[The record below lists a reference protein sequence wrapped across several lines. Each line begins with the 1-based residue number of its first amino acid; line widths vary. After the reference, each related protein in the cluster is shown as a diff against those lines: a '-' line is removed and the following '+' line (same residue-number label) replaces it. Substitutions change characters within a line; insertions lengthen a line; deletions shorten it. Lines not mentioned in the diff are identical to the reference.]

1 MRTRQNIDI
10 KTLIPLSIMTFY
22 LLRTGAD
29 DNVWFTLSIL
39 SLNMLCIATIIAFVG
54 NRFVFLLLT
63 VIMTFDFYLRLNSL
77 SLDLGV
83 LGSVLESNRGEAL
96 EHIKI
101 ISVITYVKITIFS
114 ILLFLSFNI
123 TLGKVGKSFS
133 LIMLILFSSILITK
147 FYSLH
152 DNKKTT
158 YLNEEY
164 LKTIH
169 HEVWFS
175 FLGLITVIKPIS
187 LYYEL
192 SLLEGGKSIISSKWE
207 NVHTNKVL
215 KDIYIVNIGE
225 SVIKNYYPSYNEENG
240 KIKGAEIFNGVI
252 SPSVVTYF
260 SVPRILSKSLDVNRH
275 DKGLNVID
283 LANDAGMKTYWISNQ
298 AKIGQYETQVSAI
311 ASRAHYQYYKNT
323 SYDKAEP
330 DNILLPEVIK
340 AIREETKKPK
350 VIFIHTMGS
359 HYDFCKRFDE
369 EISLKPSD
377 NKYLECYSKS
387 VAYGVAF
394 IEKLRDLLTMHDK
407 TYKIIYF
414 SDHGLTSV
422 NVPPY
427 LIHGTGSHFSRQ
439 AVEVPF
445 IAMSNDPQETK
456 IHSVKYNLRD
466 FSDTFA
472 QWIGISSEQTEQ
484 NKSIFNTKYT
494 GKEYDSVLT
503 SEFKIRKID

>member
-1 MRTRQNIDI
+1 
-10 KTLIPLSIMTFY
+10 
-22 LLRTGAD
+22 
-29 DNVWFTLSIL
+29 
-39 SLNMLCIATIIAFVG
+39 MLVIATIIAFVG
-54 NRFVFLLLT
+54 NKFVFLLLT
-63 VIMTFDFYLRLNSL
+63 VIMTFEFYLRLNSIN
-77 SLDLGV
+77 LDLGV
-83 LGSVLESNRGEAL
+83 LGSILESNQGEAL
-96 EHIKI
+96 EHIKN
-101 ISVITYVKITIFS
+101 ISLITYVKIIIFS
-114 ILLFLSFNI
+114 TLVFLSFNI
-123 TLGKVGKSFS
+123 TLRKVGKSFS
-133 LIMLILFSSILITK
+133 LIMLILFSSILVTK
-147 FYSLH
+147 FYSLY
-152 DNKKTT
+152 DNKKKT
-158 YLNEEY
+158 YINEEY
-164 LKTIH
+164 SKTIH

-192 SLLEGGKSIISSKWE
+192 SLLDGGKSVIFSKWE
-207 NVHTNKVL
+207 NVHTNKTS

-225 SVIKNYYPSYNEENG
+225 SVIKSYYPSYNEEKG
-240 KIKGAEIFNGVI
+240 KIKEAEIYNGVI

-260 SVPRILSKSLDVNRH
+260 SIPRILSKSLDVNRH
-275 DKGLNVID
+275 DKNLNVID

-323 SYDKAEP
+323 SYEKAEP
-330 DNILLPEVIK
+330 DNILLPEVSK
-340 AIREETKKPK
+340 AIREETQRPK

-369 EISLKPSD
+369 EVSLKTLD

-387 VAYGVAF
+387 VVYGVTF
-394 IEKLRDLLTMHDK
+394 LEKVRDLLAMYDK

-422 NVPPY
+422 NAPPY

-445 IAMSNDPQETK
+445 VTMSDDTQETK
-456 IHSVKYNLRD
+456 THSVKYNLRD

-472 QWIGISSEQTEQ
+472 QWAGIDSEQTELH
-484 NKSIFNTKYT
+484 KSIFNTEYI

>member
-1 MRTRQNIDI
+1 
-10 KTLIPLSIMTFY
+10 
-22 LLRTGAD
+22 
-29 DNVWFTLSIL
+29 
-39 SLNMLCIATIIAFVG
+39 MLFIATIIAFFG

-63 VIMTFDFYLRLNSL
+63 VIITFDFYLRLNSL

-83 LGSVLESNRGEAL
+83 LGSILESNQSEAL
-96 EHIKI
+96 EHIKN
-101 ISVITYVKITIFS
+101 ISLITYVKVITFYT
-114 ILLFLSFNI
+114 LVFLSFNI
-123 TLGKVGKSFS
+123 TLGKVGKSFP
-133 LIMLILFSSILITK
+133 LIMLILFSSILVTK

-152 DNKKTT
+152 DNEKKT
-158 YLNEEY
+158 YLNEDY

-192 SLLEGGKSIISSKWE
+192 SLLEGGKSVISSKWE
-207 NVHTNKVL
+207 NVHTNEVL

-225 SVIKNYYPSYNEENG
+225 SVIKNYYPSYNEESG
-240 KIKGAEIFNGVI
+240 KLKGVEIFNGVI

-275 DKGLNVID
+275 DKSLNVID

-298 AKIGQYETQVSAI
+298 AKIGQYETQVSSI
-311 ASRAHYQYYKNT
+311 ANRAHYQHYQNT
-323 SYDKAEP
+323 SYEKAEP

-340 AIREETKKPK
+340 AIREETKRPK

-359 HYDFCKRFDE
+359 HYDFCKRFDKG
-369 EISLKPSD
+369 ISLQTSD
-377 NKYLECYSKS
+377 NKYLACYSKS
-387 VAYGVAF
+387 VAYGVTF
-394 IEKLRDLLTMHDK
+394 LEKVRDLLAMYDK
-407 TYKIIYF
+407 TYKMIYF

-445 IAMSNDPQETK
+445 VTMSDDPQETK
-456 IHSVKYNLRD
+456 THSVKYNLRD
-466 FSDTFA
+466 FPDTFA
-472 QWIGISSEQTEQ
+472 QWVGISSEQTEQ
-484 NKSIFNTKYT
+484 NKSIFNTKYI

-503 SEFKIRKID
+503 SEFKVRKID